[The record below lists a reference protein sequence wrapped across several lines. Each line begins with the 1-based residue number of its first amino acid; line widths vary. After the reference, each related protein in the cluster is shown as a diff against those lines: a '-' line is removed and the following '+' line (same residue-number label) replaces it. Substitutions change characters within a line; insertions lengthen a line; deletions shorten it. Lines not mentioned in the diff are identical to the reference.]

1 MISTLRSSMQFYFGM
16 CETCQNRNHLPSST
30 HSNFVQLSAREI
42 HAKETPTVRAHTNE
56 MQVMLPLNNETTGGG
71 GGGDLRFP
79 HHFHSHE
86 ATRPTTTQRLGLS
99 NQTSDSTIES
109 LLVSSLGSF
118 SIASNAAE
126 QQDSLCSSMADNLDR
141 GQDSCD
147 PLPRRTLPVA
157 TRPPR
162 ATTTVAS
169 PTTRRRG
176 GKFGGGSVDFVKTA
190 IGNLFKSVTSHSHTS
205 IDTKSSDGSFMN
217 VDAFDLFSCHAEF
230 SEEGNG
236 SRGGG
241 CDWTVRSIPRYEAKR
256 HLLTPSPASAT
267 ARHSQ
272 ADPSVSAN
280 PANSA
285 LSLLRSAS
293 RDLLQLVIPQGSWQ
307 NTSTAS
313 SISILVSSQGD
324 LLVEQMPMDGSCDNI
339 SFTPQIHDSMST
351 IDKHCSRDHSVVSMD
366 QSLNAFLCERDDDD
380 DNHDS
385 IAPNRASLAS
395 FQRMNA
401 TRCLVDTCTASPL
414 QSHAQGQASC
424 DSSLPAM
431 SPRLSVTQLS
441 AEEFEVS
448 KSTSFRSVGTVN
460 SEIMWDG
467 AGEGSNLA
475 AMQDCVANGKLY
487 LKLTWHDINIGQDL
501 IKERSACDR
510 PVENSKRCPVRDILQ
525 ENRCKESD
533 NEFVRSQPVEYCI
546 NLKDPPVADSAAWFE
561 TPLAEGR
568 NLATPSRC
576 NDVELGTA
584 TALECDAKS
593 SFAQLSHNHSGRL
606 YDEKLETVDE
616 DDASERTRSSTS
628 QRDWQI
634 PDAMWYADVT
644 CPALGPNLA
653 TLKSQPC
660 WPTPGTAI
668 QPSNC
673 IGMRDI
679 RGKVLGVAAHRS
691 ATNVSSTNPPTYAV
705 ADNGAT
711 ENLVHFADA
720 HPNVE
725 LLAAAPVLHHPFPP
739 PDPAPQTLPNSTITN
754 DKITVNDVL
763 FADGGEERDFPV
775 IPYCRS
781 HPGNVTYNDEVRKW
795 RAAYAIS
802 LDAERLAIR
811 RDLIKL
817 VKDRRGRFLKFNR
830 DTTNQWI
837 EIKDKPVHTQLK
849 DDLHIKIYIHPDNIT
864 ELDFLEARGGEGN
877 KHPGNRAYLDQKDM
891 LRHAYKSAKTSQEK
905 HQISMDL
912 VHWLQARGGRFL
924 KQDVCGRWYIQANEI
939 TYAKAKQK
947 LNEARKRAVSI
958 N

>member
-1 MISTLRSSMQFYFGM
+1 
-16 CETCQNRNHLPSST
+16 
-30 HSNFVQLSAREI
+30 
-42 HAKETPTVRAHTNE
+42 
-56 MQVMLPLNNETTGGG
+56 MQVMLPLNDETFRGGG
-71 GGGDLRFP
+71 GGGDAHRALP
-79 HHFHSHE
+79 FHSHE
-86 ATRPTTTQRLGLS
+86 ATRPTTTQRLGLE

-118 SIASNAAE
+118 SIASNAEE
-126 QQDSLCSSMADNLDR
+126 QQDSFCSSMADNLDR

-169 PTTRRRG
+169 LTNRRCG
-176 GKFGGGSVDFVKTA
+176 GKFGGGRVDFVKTA

-205 IDTKSSDGSFMN
+205 IGTKTSDGSFMN
-217 VDAFDLFSCHAEF
+217 VDAFDLYSCHAETD
-230 SEEGNG
+230 ERNG
-236 SRGGG
+236 SLGGG
-241 CDWTVRSIPRYEAKR
+241 CCDWTVRSIPRYEAKR
-256 HLLTPSPASAT
+256 HLLTPPQASTT
-267 ARHSQ
+267 AKSHSQ
-272 ADPSVSAN
+272 TDPSVSAN

-339 SFTPQIHDSMST
+339 SFTPQMHDSMST

-414 QSHAQGQASC
+414 QSLAQGQASC

-593 SFAQLSHNHSGRL
+593 SFAQLSHNNSGRL
-606 YDEKLETVDE
+606 YDEKLETVVE

-628 QRDWQI
+628 QREWQI
-634 PDAMWYADVT
+634 PDATWYADVT
-644 CPALGPNLA
+644 CTALGTNLE

-660 WPTPGTAI
+660 WSTPGTAI

-679 RGKVLGVAAHRS
+679 RGKVLGVAAHGS

-711 ENLVHFADA
+711 ENLAHFAHA
-720 HPNVE
+720 NPNVE
-725 LLAAAPVLHHPFPP
+725 LLAAAPALHPPFPP
-739 PDPAPQTLPNSTITN
+739 PDPAPRTLPNSTVTN
-754 DKITVNDVL
+754 DDITLNDVVFV
-763 FADGGEERDFPV
+763 FADGEGEGRYSPA
-775 IPYCRS
+775 ISTCHC
-781 HPGNVTYNDEVRKW
+781 HPGNVTYYHEVRK
-795 RAAYAIS
+795 RQAAYAIS
-802 LDAERLAIR
+802 SDAEKLAIR
-811 RDLIKL
+811 RDLIKF

-877 KHPGNRAYLDQKDM
+877 KRPGNRAYLDQKDT

-924 KQDVCGRWYIQANEI
+924 KQDTCGRWYIQANEI
-939 TYAKAKQK
+939 TYTKAKQK
-947 LNEARKRAVSI
+947 LNEARKRAASI